1 MYKITRETFGVAQKK
16 RTKYKCP
23 KKDLRMNF
31 FDKKSEILYLHHY
44 ALNTKNIF
52 LILLP
57 TF

>member
-31 FDKKSEILYLHHY
+31 FDKKSEFLYLHDN
-44 ALNTKNIF
+44 ALHH
-52 LILLP
+52 
-57 TF
+57 